1 MEIDSTV
8 QEIKS
13 QLALIE
19 SNIRDLTMI
28 ERQTAKDKEA
38 LRVNEEKRAMLSTQ
52 LLSLEASRH
61 VFRFRCLRAD
71 EVECR
76 ISMIRENG
84 LSLLLYKDARVDQ
97 NILDETFGL
106 FGWKRS
112 HQLIGDRLYC
122 TVSVWDQSKE
132 QWIEKQDV
140 GTESKTEA
148 EKGQA
153 SDSFKRACFNLG
165 IGRELYTAPFIWIPA
180 GLCEIKDGRCYD
192 RFRVTQIGYTE
203 GKITE
208 LSIVNEKTRQTVYN
222 LKKPTEAA
230 TPKEPAEAAAPK
242 TITKGM
248 IAALE
253 KLCKAHNIPE
263 ERICKLYEKKTF
275 AEMTLADWESWKAQG
290 EKILKGWEAAANEEP
305 GKS

>member
-1 MEIDSTV
+1 MDHTL
-8 QEIKS
+8 QDLKS
-13 QLALIE
+13 QLALAE
-19 SNIRDLTMI
+19 KNIKTFSMI
-28 ERQTAKDKEA
+28 DKQTDEDRRI
-38 LRVNEEKRAMLSTQ
+38 LRENEEKRAILSTQ
-52 LLSLEASRH
+52 LLSLEASQH

-84 LSLLLYKDARVDQ
+84 LSLLLYKDARSDM

-106 FGWKRS
+106 FGWKRT
-112 HQLIGDRLYC
+112 HEIIGDRLYC

-180 GLCEIKDGRCYD
+180 GLCEIKGGKCYD
-192 RFRVTQIGYTE
+192 RFKVTEIGYT
-203 GKITE
+203 GGRITE
-208 LSIVNEKTRQTVYN
+208 LSIINEKTGKTVFS
-222 LKKPTEAA
+222 LGKGSTTEKKTA
-230 TPKEPAEAAAPK
+230 PKTSEEAPK
-242 TITKGM
+242 TITKNM
-248 IAALE
+248 ISALE
-253 KLCKAHNIPE
+253 KLCKNHNIPP
-263 ERICKLYEKKTF
+263 ERICKLYEKKTLS
-275 AEMTLADWESWKAQG
+275 EMTLQDWESWKAQG
-290 EKILKGWEAAANEEP
+290 EKIMKGWEADEKQSNP
-305 GKS
+305 

>member
-1 MEIDSTV
+1 MEADHNIQDLKTKLAMAEQNIKTFSMIDNPTD
-8 QEIKS
+8 E
-13 QLALIE
+13 
-19 SNIRDLTMI
+19 
-28 ERQTAKDKEA
+28 DKRI
-38 LRVNEEKRAMLSTQ
+38 LRENEEKRAMLSTQ

-61 VFRFRCLRAD
+61 VFRFRNLRAD
-71 EVECR
+71 EIECR

-84 LSLLLYKDARVDQ
+84 LSLLLYKDARTDQ

-106 FGWKRS
+106 FGWKRH

-122 TVSVWDQSKE
+122 TVSIWDQSKE

-165 IGRELYTAPFIWIPA
+165 IGRELYSAPFIWVPA
-180 GLCEIKDGRCYD
+180 GLCEIKNGKCYD
-192 RFRVTQIGYTE
+192 RFRVTEIGYTR
-203 GKITE
+203 GMITE
-208 LSIVNEKTRQTVYN
+208 LSIVNEKTGKTVFDM
-222 LKKPTEAA
+222 KTQKDPVAPVQ
-230 TPKEPAEAAAPK
+230 PKEKTDPSR

-248 IAALE
+248 ITALE
-253 KLCKAHNIPE
+253 KLCKNHNIPE

-275 AEMTLADWESWKAQG
+275 SELTLADWESWKGQG
-290 EKILKGWEAAANEEP
+290 EKLLKAWEAADE
-305 GKS
+305 GKA